1 MSMKTMIIE
10 GAFGWR
16 FFNFQTVRQKNGV
29 EIARSKKIYKYQNI
43 QVNILT
49 EIYFSTNF
57 WFEIQFKSYLP
68 WISFLTFSKDEAKFE
83 TLKFWLLL
91 AYVWDKNKPRFYKL
105 GAYVCNIWIVNYPR
119 IIDRYEKLRRNVNTR
134 TEPLK
139 KEKFFLHVL

>member
-1 MSMKTMIIE
+1 MSMETMIIE

-57 WFEIQFKSYLP
+57 
-68 WISFLTFSKDEAKFE
+68 
-83 TLKFWLLL
+83 
-91 AYVWDKNKPRFYKL
+91 
-105 GAYVCNIWIVNYPR
+105 
-119 IIDRYEKLRRNVNTR
+119 
-134 TEPLK
+134 
-139 KEKFFLHVL
+139 